1 MRAAVLHGR
10 GGLPA
15 LEHVGRGLVDL
26 DAERA
31 ADGERVAGVG
41 APERHREI
49 AAGAGRD
56 GAEQVD
62 LGEELEEIASRSH
75 KKLGTLVREAIEEYH
90 LKKNKQQK
98 IAEAV
103 DRLLSL
109 PEVPAPE
116 DYQKWEAEYL
126 EGKYS
131 CR

>member
-1 MRAAVLHGR
+1 MAKYLKKVQVL
-10 GGLPA
+10 LTEKQ
-15 LEHVGRGLVDL
+15 LKD
-26 DAERA
+26 
-31 ADGERVAGVG
+31 
-41 APERHREI
+41 
-49 AAGAGRD
+49 
-56 GAEQVD
+56 
-62 LGEELEEIASRSH
+62 LEEIASKNH
-75 KKLGTLVREAIEEYH
+75 KKLSALVREAIEEYH
-90 LKKNKQQK
+90 LKKKKQQE

>member
-1 MRAAVLHGR
+1 MAKYLKKVQVL
-10 GGLPA
+10 LT
-15 LEHVGRGLVDL
+15 
-26 DAERA
+26 
-31 ADGERVAGVG
+31 
-41 APERHREI
+41 
-49 AAGAGRD
+49 
-56 GAEQVD
+56 EQQLKD
-62 LGEELEEIASRSH
+62 LEEIASKNN

-90 LKKNKQQK
+90 LKKKKKQD

-109 PEVPAPE
+109 PEVPGPE

>member
-1 MRAAVLHGR
+1 MAKYLKKVQVL
-10 GGLPA
+10 LT
-15 LEHVGRGLVDL
+15 
-26 DAERA
+26 
-31 ADGERVAGVG
+31 
-41 APERHREI
+41 
-49 AAGAGRD
+49 
-56 GAEQVD
+56 EQQLKD
-62 LGEELEEIASRSH
+62 LEEIASKSH

-90 LKKNKQQK
+90 LKKKKQEK

>member
-1 MRAAVLHGR
+1 MAKYLKKIQVL
-10 GGLPA
+10 LTSQQFK
-15 LEHVGRGLVDL
+15 D
-26 DAERA
+26 
-31 ADGERVAGVG
+31 
-41 APERHREI
+41 
-49 AAGAGRD
+49 
-56 GAEQVD
+56 
-62 LGEELEEIASRSH
+62 LEEIASKNH

-90 LKKNKQQK
+90 LKKKKQQE

-109 PEVPAPE
+109 PEVPGPE

>member
-1 MRAAVLHGR
+1 MAKYLKKVQVL
-10 GGLPA
+10 LT
-15 LEHVGRGLVDL
+15 
-26 DAERA
+26 ERQLK
-31 ADGERVAGVG
+31 D
-41 APERHREI
+41 
-49 AAGAGRD
+49 
-56 GAEQVD
+56 
-62 LGEELEEIASRSH
+62 LEEIASKNH

-90 LKKNKQQK
+90 LKKKKQQE

>member
-1 MRAAVLHGR
+1 MAKYVKKVQVL
-10 GGLPA
+10 LTEQQLKD
-15 LEHVGRGLVDL
+15 LED
-26 DAERA
+26 
-31 ADGERVAGVG
+31 
-41 APERHREI
+41 
-49 AAGAGRD
+49 
-56 GAEQVD
+56 
-62 LGEELEEIASRSH
+62 IASKNH

-90 LKKNKQQK
+90 LKKKKQQE

>member
-1 MRAAVLHGR
+1 MAKYSKKVQVL
-10 GGLPA
+10 LT
-15 LEHVGRGLVDL
+15 
-26 DAERA
+26 
-31 ADGERVAGVG
+31 
-41 APERHREI
+41 
-49 AAGAGRD
+49 
-56 GAEQVD
+56 EQQ
-62 LGEELEEIASRSH
+62 LKELEEIGKKNH

-109 PEVPAPE
+109 PEIPGPE

-126 EGKYS
+126 ERKYS

>member
-1 MRAAVLHGR
+1 MAKYSKKVQVL
-10 GGLPA
+10 LT
-15 LEHVGRGLVDL
+15 
-26 DAERA
+26 
-31 ADGERVAGVG
+31 
-41 APERHREI
+41 
-49 AAGAGRD
+49 
-56 GAEQVD
+56 EQQLKD
-62 LGEELEEIASRSH
+62 LEEIARKDN

-103 DRLLSL
+103 DRLLAL
-109 PEVPAPE
+109 PEVPVPD